1 MVAQAGLPQALAV
14 ADRAG
19 GAGHVIEQ
27 PFLVAVRG
35 GIGEVLAEEADD
47 AVEAGARYGCGA
59 DAGFDCEGFEVQK
72 RAQAALKG

>member
-1 MVAQAGLPQALAV
+1 M
-14 ADRAG
+14 
-19 GAGHVIEQ
+19 
-27 PFLVAVRG
+27 
-35 GIGEVLAEEADD
+35 LAEAARGMGLKDAAATYYKR